1 MARGVL
7 TEKTKQIAQL
17 KMGREITVDELRL
30 MPYLMTKLMDNS
42 YLIRDHIYPQDRVV
56 LEKWVKEGRI
66 SFEGSYF
73 NSLPVVTSEF
83 YDAITAILK
92 FGYCEDVIKD
102 DMKGEN

>member
-1 MARGVL
+1 MARGIL
-7 TEKTKQIAQL
+7 TEKTKQIARL
-17 KMGREITVDELRL
+17 KMGRDITVDELRL

-42 YLIRDHIYPQDRVV
+42 YLVRDHIYPQDRVA
-56 LEKWVKEGRI
+56 LEKWVEEGRI
-66 SFEGSYF
+66 SFEGSFF

-102 DMKGEN
+102 DKKGEN